1 MTDQLSAY
9 VRISEHSYLTP
20 DGDAVRLLYAT
31 RTASLVCI
39 PEAAAL
45 HVQEGAVSQLD
56 DNLLTDLRRIEA
68 VIDDESVE
76 REVVLD
82 RQRGEALRTDR
93 RRFVLLPTTYCN
105 MGCAYCGQEHTRGG
119 LSHEHRDAVI
129 ARVMHA
135 ITDPTVTEVTV
146 NWFGAEP
153 MIGYPAVLDMS
164 KRFVAAADQ
173 HGVAYEAKMVTN
185 GTLLTLEKLRKLHH
199 DCRIWKFDITLDGP
213 ARIHDVHRPLKN
225 GKRSFDRI
233 TGVVHDALQQ
243 EDLRNVQFILRTNI
257 DVKNIAWVDE
267 YLDTM
272 AEFGF
277 ATDQVMF
284 NLAPVYSWGNDVS
297 ALEVARLQY
306 ADHEVGWM
314 RRMLHLGLRFIAV
327 PNQTIGALCAAVT
340 PAAEI
345 ISSTG
350 NLFSCSEYPLVP
362 QHEETGG
369 LGQLALLPAAQQRPA
384 GPFDDWHDSVSAGA
398 TPCHSCVF
406 LPVCGGSCPKQWR
419 EGNAAC
425 PPYKFNL
432 EARFD
437 LMAELNG
444 LSQLQMA
451 SADLS

>member
-1 MTDQLSAY
+1 MTDQLSTY
-9 VRISEHSYLTP
+9 VRISEHSYLAP
-20 DGDAVRLLYAT
+20 NGEPVRLLYAT

-39 PEAAAL
+39 PEAAADQL
-45 HVQEGAVSQLD
+45 AEGALSELD
-56 DNLLTDLRRIEA
+56 TDLLDNLRRIEA
-68 VIDDESVE
+68 VVDDDLTE
-76 REVVLD
+76 REVVLN
-82 RQRGEALRTDR
+82 RQRTLSRRTDR

-119 LSHEHRDAVI
+119 LAQSHRDAVT

-135 ITDPTVTEVTV
+135 ITDPEVREISIS
-146 NWFGAEP
+146 WFGAEP
-153 MIGYPAVLDMS
+153 MIGYPTVLDMS
-164 KRFVAAADQ
+164 EKFVAAAAE
-173 HGVAYEAKMVTN
+173 HGVDYEARMTTN

-225 GKRSFDRI
+225 GKGSFDRI
-233 TGVVHDALQQ
+233 TGLLREALQQ
-243 EDLRNVQFILRTNI
+243 DDLKNVQFVLRTNI
-257 DVKNIAWVDE
+257 DVQNAAWVDE

-272 AEFGF
+272 ANLGF

-284 NLAPVYSWGNDVS
+284 NLAPVYAWGNDVS
-297 ALEVARLQY
+297 DREIARSQY
-306 ADHEVGWM
+306 ADYEVGWM
-314 RRMLHLGLRFIAV
+314 RKMLHLGLRFIAV
-327 PNQTIGALCAAVT
+327 PNQTVGALCAAVT
-340 PAAEI
+340 QSHEI

-350 NLFSCSEYPLVP
+350 NVFSCSEYPLVP
-362 QHEETGG
+362 QHEATGG
-369 LGQLALLPAAQQRPA
+369 LGQLSLLPADKPRPI

-444 LSQLQMA
+444 LSRALV
-451 SADLS
+451 STTN